1 MYHTN
6 IATPVVLTSRL
17 YELSYKHDIT
27 NPNKVQVVRNFIQK
41 QSSRY
46 PYSKILYD

>member
-17 YELSYKHDIT
+17 YELSYKHGIT
-27 NPNKVQVVRNFIQK
+27 NPINVQVVRNFIQK